1 MLLSYIVYRFVFD
14 GRLTAV
20 GRIVSACQSQLV
32 DDTVQSTNTTTTV
45 VVAADAD
52 ATVDESC
59 YSVASTS
66 GARFRAIAVCI
77 VRQIDLFINKKQNK
91 KIENK
96 TKSSII
102 TIIIIIIIIFLQKK

>member
-1 MLLSYIVYRFVFD
+1 MLLSYSIRFVCD

-45 VVAADAD
+45 VAADAD

-59 YSVASTS
+59 YSVASTC

-77 VRQIDLFINKKQNK
+77 VRQIDLFINKKQKK
-91 KIENK
+91 KIEHK
-96 TKSSII
+96 TFII
-102 TIIIIIIIIFLQKK
+102 TIIIIIIIFLQKK